1 MICKYWINWFLDWAL
16 PSNPLVKYRIKC
28 LCWQVDCLSLI
39 SLNPIRACKL
49 KKVLFVLFVCYG
61 QHLRRNIHSKKHG
74 HYHRCALAA
83 IMAGSPIHVA
93 MPRTLETGLM
103 SASSTKH
110 LPAFS
115 DPTSIVFHHFCQPV
129 GHTNPALTLI

>member
-1 MICKYWINWFLDWAL
+1 MGL
-16 PSNPLVKYRIKC
+16 
-28 LCWQVDCLSLI
+28 
-39 SLNPIRACKL
+39 
-49 KKVLFVLFVCYG
+49 
-61 QHLRRNIHSKKHG
+61 HLRRNIHSKNM
-74 HYHRCALAA
+74 AIITDVPLLP

-93 MPRTLETGLM
+93 MPRTLEPGLM

-129 GHTNPALTLI
+129 GHTIPALTLIWSYVNILNVFQYVMNEHLEQYILQRE